1 MHKKLLMLCVA
12 LACFSQAQAATI
24 YSSYTDSQT
33 GVTIRNEMLEQSAFL
48 PMPFAPAAIADGVNN
63 TFYVTSGNNIYRYN
77 SKGKAIAHFAW
88 EDTTIN
94 YTGIAV
100 AGGNVYVTYT
110 GSQTGVSVRSAKTL
124 EQSNVIPMP
133 FAPEAIAIGADKSIF
148 VASANHLYKYVA
160 NGKQLVDM
168 NFPDKGIIY
177 TDIEVQG
184 DTVYAAYRGS
194 QTGFTVRSA
203 QTLEQ
208 SKYVAVPF
216 SPTGIAVGSDNDVY
230 LSAQDNL
237 YRYAVAGQQLK
248 AMNFPKI
255 LYTDVAFD
263 GR

>member
-1 MHKKLLMLCVA
+1 MKKLLA
-12 LACFSQAQAATI
+12 LSLALTCWSQANAATI
-24 YSSYTDSQT
+24 YSSYSGSQT
-33 GVTIRNEMLEQSAFL
+33 GITIRNEMLEQSAFL

-63 TFYVTSGNNIYRYN
+63 TFYVTSGNNIFRYN
-77 SKGKAIAHFAW
+77 SKGKEIAHFAW
-88 EDTTIN
+88 EDTSIN
-94 YTGIAV
+94 YTGAVV
-100 AGGNVYVTYT
+100 AGGSVYVTYT
-110 GSQTGVSVRSAKTL
+110 GSQTGVSVRNVKTL
-124 EQSNVIPMP
+124 EQTNVIPMP

-148 VASANHLYKYVA
+148 VAAANHLYKYDA
-160 NGKQLVDM
+160 SGKQLVDM

-177 TDIEVQG
+177 TDIDVQG

-203 QTLEQ
+203 QTLQQ

-216 SPTGIAVGSDNDVY
+216 SPTGIAVGSDNDLY